1 MNLGTLKTHVINRV
15 GNDAIGNVLT
25 EFVNQVQNDICERH
39 PFSWRETLPVTVTTI
54 PNQAYINISAYLPNF
69 GDPLDAV
76 ELSSPRKLTYTK
88 QWDINLLDPSYVASN
103 PSRPG
108 VPTNYNVDSSNN
120 RMYFYPVPNGAY
132 QVSVRYLKSAPEI
145 FNNSASLFIPSQFH
159 HVVAS
164 GVESFAWQL
173 DEDLKSAQAANSR
186 YEAGIQRMIEKD
198 NSTSDYQPIMTS
210 DQGFIDYSSP
220 YQEF

>member
-1 MNLGTLKTHVINRV
+1 MNLGQLKTHVINRV

-25 EFVNQVQNDICERH
+25 EFVNQVQNDMTERY
-39 PFSWRETLPVTVTTI
+39 PFSWRETLPVAVTTI
-54 PNQAYINISAYLPNF
+54 PNQAYINISAYLQNF

-76 ELSSPRKLTYTK
+76 ELSSPRKLIYSK
-88 QWDINLLDPSYVASN
+88 QWDINLLDPDYVKAV
-103 PSRPG
+103 PTRLG
-108 VPTNYNVDSSNN
+108 VPTNYNVDSANN

-145 FNNSASLFIPSQFH
+145 SNNSASLFIPSQFH

-173 DEDLKSAQAANSR
+173 DEDLQSANAANSR

-198 NSTSDYQPIMTS
+198 NSTSDNQPIMTS
-210 DQGFIDYSSP
+210 DQGFVDYSSP